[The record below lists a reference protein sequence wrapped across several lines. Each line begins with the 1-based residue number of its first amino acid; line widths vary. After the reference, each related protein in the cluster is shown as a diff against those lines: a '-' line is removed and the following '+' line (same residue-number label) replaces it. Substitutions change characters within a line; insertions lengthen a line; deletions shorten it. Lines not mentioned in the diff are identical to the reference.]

1 MSQSDELTQPADTM
15 QERTGESGV
24 KMWFLITANR
34 WIVTGVLSLAMFGL
48 VVLFNVVGPTN
59 VQTILGPQ
67 VVGNVFGSV
76 IIAVVT
82 GVSLILAIAQLVLSE
97 QMGPLGEKQDEMR
110 DQIEFRD
117 NVEKRIDDDVSPAAP
132 SAFLRTL
139 IGAVSSQAR
148 TFKDIVEDNDNDNDV
163 DTYALVEY
171 AESIIDH
178 GETVGEELENTTFG
192 SFEVIMPV
200 LDYNYSWKIVAGR
213 RLKAEYAG
221 SITEEAEEALE
232 ELIGSLRF
240 FAPAREYFK
249 MIYFQWEIN
258 NIARGVLYAS
268 IPSLAIAAYM
278 ILAFDPHQV
287 SGYTLA
293 LHNRYLFVGL
303 VYTVSL
309 LPFTVVL
316 AYILRI
322 VTVTQRTLALG
333 PFILRETQRESEF
346 D

>member
-1 MSQSDELTQPADTM
+1 MSQPDELTQPADTM
-15 QERTGESGV
+15 QERTGESEV
-24 KMWFLITANR
+24 RMWFLITANR
-34 WIVTGVLSLAMFGL
+34 WIVTGILSLTMFGL

-59 VQTILGPQ
+59 VQRILGSQ
-67 VVGNVFGSV
+67 EVGNVFGSV
-76 IIAVVT
+76 IIAIVT

-97 QMGPLGEKQDEMR
+97 QMGPLGEKRNEMR
-110 DQIEFRD
+110 NQIEFRD
-117 NVEKRIDDDVSPAAP
+117 NVEKQIDADVSPAAP
-132 SAFLRTL
+132 SAFLRAL

-148 TFKDIVEDNDNDNDV
+148 TLKDVVEDNDNDTDV

-213 RLKAEYAG
+213 RIQAEYAG

-293 LHNRYLFVGL
+293 LHNRYLFVGT

-333 PFILRETQRESEF
+333 PFILRETQRESDF

>member
-1 MSQSDELTQPADTM
+1 MR
-15 QERTGESGV
+15 ERTGESGV

-48 VVLFNVVGPTN
+48 VVLFNLIGPTN

-97 QMGPLGEKQDEMR
+97 QMGPLGEKRDEMR
-110 DQIEFRD
+110 DQIEFRTS
-117 NVEKRIDDDVSPAAP
+117 VEERIDDDVSPAAP

-148 TFKDIVEDNDNDNDV
+148 TLRDVVEDDNDV

-171 AESIIDH
+171 ADSLIDH

-213 RLKAEYAG
+213 RLQAEYVG
-221 SITEEAEEALE
+221 SITDEAEETLE
-232 ELIGSLRF
+232 ELIGLLRF

-287 SGYTLA
+287 SGFTLA

-303 VYTVSL
+303 VYTISL

-346 D
+346 N

>member
-1 MSQSDELTQPADTM
+1 MSQPDELTQPADTM
-15 QERTGESGV
+15 QERTGESEV

-34 WIVTGVLSLAMFGL
+34 WIVTGVLSLAMFSL

-59 VQTILGPQ
+59 VQTILGSQ
-67 VVGNVFGSV
+67 EVGNVFGSV

-97 QMGPLGEKQDEMR
+97 QMGPLGEKRDEMR
-110 DQIEFRD
+110 NQIEFRD
-117 NVEKRIDDDVSPAAP
+117 NVEKRIDAGVSPAAP
-132 SAFLRTL
+132 SAFLRAL
-139 IGAVSSQAR
+139 IGAVSSQACTLR
-148 TFKDIVEDNDNDNDV
+148 DVVKDNDTDV

-171 AESIIDH
+171 AESVIDH
-178 GETVGEELENTTFG
+178 GETVSEELENTTFG

-213 RLKAEYAG
+213 RLQAEYAG

-232 ELIGSLRF
+232 ELIGALRF

-278 ILAFDPHQV
+278 IFAFNPYQV
-287 SGYTLA
+287 SGFTLS
-293 LHNRYLFVGL
+293 LHNRYLLVGV

-322 VTVTQRTLALG
+322 VTVTQRTLAIG
-333 PFILRETQRESEF
+333 PFILRETQRESDF

>member
-1 MSQSDELTQPADTM
+1 MSQPDELTQPADTM
-15 QERTGESGV
+15 QERTGESEV
-24 KMWFLITANR
+24 RMWFLITANR
-34 WIVTGVLSLAMFGL
+34 WIVTGILSLTMFGL

-59 VQTILGPQ
+59 VQRILGSQ
-67 VVGNVFGSV
+67 EVGNVFGSV
-76 IIAVVT
+76 IIAIVT

-97 QMGPLGEKQDEMR
+97 QMGPLGEKRNEMR
-110 DQIEFRD
+110 NQIEFRD
-117 NVEKRIDDDVSPAAP
+117 NVEKQIDADVSPAAP
-132 SAFLRTL
+132 SAFLRAL

-148 TFKDIVEDNDNDNDV
+148 TLKDVVEENDNDTDV

-213 RLKAEYAG
+213 RIQAEYAG

-293 LHNRYLFVGL
+293 LHNRYLFVGT

-333 PFILRETQRESEF
+333 PFILRETQRESDF

>member
-15 QERTGESGV
+15 RERTGESGV
-24 KMWFLITANR
+24 KMWFLITASR
-34 WIVTGVLSLAMFGL
+34 WIVTGVLLLAMFSL

-59 VQTILGPQ
+59 VQAVLGSQ
-67 VVGNVFGSV
+67 SVGNVFGSV

-97 QMGPLGEKQDEMR
+97 QMGPLGEKRDEMR

-117 NVEKRIDDDVSPAAP
+117 SVERRIDDDVSPAAP

-148 TFKDIVEDNDNDNDV
+148 TLRDVVEDNDTDV

-171 AESIIDH
+171 ADSLIDH

-192 SFEVIMPV
+192 SFEVILPV

-213 RLKAEYAG
+213 RLQAEYAG

-249 MIYFQWEIN
+249 MLYFQWEIN

-278 ILAFDPHQV
+278 ILAFDPNQI
-287 SGYTLA
+287 SGFTLT
-293 LHNRYLFVGL
+293 LHNRYLFVGA
-303 VYTVSL
+303 VYSVSL

-346 D
+346 N

>member
-15 QERTGESGV
+15 RERTGESAV

-34 WIVTGVLSLAMFGL
+34 WIVTGVLSLAMFGIF
-48 VVLFNVVGPTN
+48 VLLNVAGPSN
-59 VQTILGPQ
+59 VQRILGPQ
-67 VVGNVFGSV
+67 SVGNVFGSV

-97 QMGPLGEKQDEMR
+97 QMGPLGEKRDEMR
-110 DQIEFRD
+110 NQIEFRD

-148 TFKDIVEDNDNDNDV
+148 TLRAVVEDNGTDAP
-163 DTYALVEY
+163 ALVDY
-171 AESIIDH
+171 ADSLIDH

-200 LDYNYSWKIVAGR
+200 LNYNYSWKIVAGR
-213 RLKAEYAG
+213 RLQAEYAE
-221 SITEEAEEALE
+221 SITEEAADALE
-232 ELIGSLRF
+232 GLIGSLRF

-249 MIYFQWEIN
+249 MLYFQWEIN

-278 ILAFDPHQV
+278 ILAFDPNQV
-287 SGYTLA
+287 TGYTLT
-293 LHNRYLFVGL
+293 LHDRYLFVGL
-303 VYTVSL
+303 VYTVAL

-322 VTVTQRTLALG
+322 VTVTKRTLAIG
-333 PFILRETQRESEF
+333 PFILRETQRESGF